1 MDRGA
6 AGVMV
11 APSGPLRTDDQIC
24 GYLEAATA
32 ALGPDIPVV
41 DQDYPQSTGIHL
53 SVPIW
58 NRIVD
63 AFPSV
68 VMLKHEDCP
77 GLAKLSRV
85 RADEAGRRRM
95 SILVGNGALYYLE
108 EMERGADGAM
118 TGFGFPEMLVGVY
131 DRLTAGEHEG
141 PADLVDTYKP
151 CTRYEMTPEYEI

>member
-11 APSGPLRTDDQIC
+11 APSGPLRTDDQIF
-24 GYLEAATA
+24 GYMEAATA

-41 DQDYPQSTGIHL
+41 YQDYPQSTGIHL
-53 SVPIW
+53 SVPLW

-77 GLAKLSRV
+77 GLAKLRSAERRV
-85 RADEAGRRRM
+85 GKECV
-95 SILVGNGALYYLE
+95 STCKY
-108 EMERGADGAM
+108 
-118 TGFGFPEMLVGVY
+118 
-131 DRLTAGEHEG
+131 RLS
-141 PADLVDTYKP
+141 PD
-151 CTRYEMTPEYEI
+151 